1 MSDDATL
8 PGASVVFNADPP
20 PQIDLNADNEPPVVD
35 ERPELTGRDAVEE
48 AAAKKA
54 RAAQDRKLREAQGQ
68 PEPSNDDDGDDGNDG
83 NTPPAAPAQ
92 AAEAPDEPQQ
102 PRDKEGKF
110 AAKNVA
116 DDTKIRVKVNG
127 EEREVTVEELRR
139 NYQIE
144 QAARQRMQSASEMQ
158 RQAAA
163 LLENARAE
171 AARIANANQ
180 NAPAGTAAA
189 QADTGNDDVDKL
201 AEALAYGSK
210 DTIKEALAR
219 ALKGQSGTQQAPAL
233 TPDVVQAEVD
243 KRVRAWQI
251 ASEARNDLQTFAD
264 RHPDVAKDEDLQ
276 TVVAQRA
283 QRMMLEDLE
292 TVGADPRVLASLTPA
307 QIGFYHREAARLGYA
322 RPTMTIFDTAAKEV
336 KAKFAPPVTQTL
348 QARKDAKAGL
358 PKPTPAASIRAPAPP
373 PPKPKTPAD
382 IIAEE
387 RASRGLRFA

>member
-1 MSDDATL
+1 LSDDATL
-8 PGASVVFNADPP
+8 SGASVVFNADAP

-48 AAAKKA
+48 AAARKA
-54 RAAQDRKLREAQGQ
+54 RDAQARKIREAQGQ
-68 PEPSNDDDGDDGNDG
+68 PEPSNDDDDGDDD
-83 NTPPAAPAQ
+83 NTPPSAPGQ
-92 AAEAPDEPQQ
+92 ASDVPGEPQQ
-102 PRDKEGKF
+102 PRDREGKF

-144 QAARQRMQSASEMQ
+144 SAARQRMQHASEMQ

-163 LLENARAE
+163 MLETARQE
-171 AARIANANQ
+171 AGRIANANQ
-180 NAPAGTAAA
+180 NAPGGAPA
-189 QADTGNDDVDKL
+189 QAETGNDDVDKL

-210 DTIKEALAR
+210 DTIKEALAK

-307 QIGFYHREAARLGYA
+307 QIGFYHREAVRLGYA
-322 RPTMTIFDTAAKEV
+322 RPTMTIFDTAAKET
-336 KAKFAPPVTQTL
+336 KAKFAPPAQAAL
-348 QARKDAKAGL
+348 QSRKDAKANL
-358 PKPTPAASIRAPAPP
+358 SKPTHAASIRAPAPQ